1 MARGVARAVDPPE
14 DAEQDSAPSVQGAAF
29 NLPRRASRAEDA
41 ARAVEA
47 RITGQLLQPGTLL
60 GTRRELGE
68 MLAVAPSTVSEAI
81 KLLEDR
87 GRVVTRPGPGGGVF
101 VAEPGA
107 RLRLARTLM
116 QVSGSEGEV
125 ADALEVRDI
134 LETAVIVSA
143 AERRPDATAVLPM
156 LTALGALSEA
166 VDIAEFYRRN
176 LEFHNEVAALAGNEI
191 LGTIYRTLLEL
202 VRSHNPKLEL
212 LPGQSKSKVHA
223 ARVRAHQAIADAIVA
238 GDVAG
243 AQLAAAAHSKQGHA
257 VVSANAAT

>member
-1 MARGVARAVDPPE
+1 MFNTFCYSNKSLRLSKGWSEMPRGTVRAVVPPGNA
-14 DAEQDSAPSVQGAAF
+14 DQ
-29 NLPRRASRAEDA
+29 
-41 ARAVEA
+41 AVEA
-47 RITGQLLQPGTLL
+47 RINSQLLAPGTLL

-125 ADALEVRDI
+125 ANALEVRDV
-134 LETAVIVSA
+134 LETAVIISA
-143 AERRPDATAVLPM
+143 AERQPDATAVMPM
-156 LTALGALSEA
+156 LTALKALGEA
-166 VDIAEFYRRN
+166 VDIPEFYRRN
-176 LEFHNEVAALAGNEI
+176 LEFHNEVAALANNEI

-202 VRSHNPKLEL
+202 VRSHNPQLEL
-212 LPGQSKSKVHA
+212 LPGQSKTKVHT
-223 ARVRAHQAIADAIVA
+223 ARVRAHEAIADAIVA
-238 GDVAG
+238 GDVA
-243 AQLAAAAHSKQGHA
+243 AARIAAAAHSKQGHA
-257 VVSANAAT
+257 VVAPNPST

>member
-1 MARGVARAVDPPE
+1 MARGPVRAAAPTADT
-14 DAEQDSAPSVQGAAF
+14 EQNSSPSVPGLAF

-41 ARAVEA
+41 AEAVEA
-47 RITGQLLQPGTLL
+47 RINRQLLQPGTLL

-125 ADALEVRDI
+125 ANALEVRDV
-134 LETAVIVSA
+134 LETAVIISA
-143 AERRPDATAVLPM
+143 AERRPDATAAKPM
-156 LTALGALSEA
+156 LTALEALSEA
-166 VDIAEFYRRN
+166 ADIPEFYRRN
-176 LEFHNEVAALAGNEI
+176 LEFHNEVAALASNEI

-202 VRSHNPKLEL
+202 VRSHNPQLEL
-212 LPGQSKSKVHA
+212 LPGQSKTKVHT
-223 ARVRAHQAIADAIVA
+223 ARVRAHEAIAYAIVA
-238 GDVAG
+238 GDVDA
-243 AQLAAAAHSKQGHA
+243 ARVAAAAHSKQGHA
-257 VVSANAAT
+257 VVAPNTPS